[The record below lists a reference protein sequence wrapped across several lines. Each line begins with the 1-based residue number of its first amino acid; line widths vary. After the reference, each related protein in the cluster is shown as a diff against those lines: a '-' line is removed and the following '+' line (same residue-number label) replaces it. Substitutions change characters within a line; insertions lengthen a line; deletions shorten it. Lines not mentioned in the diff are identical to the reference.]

1 MNSKTIEF
9 LAKLEALCVEY
20 DAEITGGCGCC
31 GSPNV
36 TVGLDSLS
44 YVNIE
49 SNVLRIDRQTML
61 ELQQLSLEEA
71 IY

>member
-9 LAKLEALCVEY
+9 LAKLQALCVEY
-20 DAEITGGCGCC
+20 DAEITGCGCC

-36 TVGLDSLS
+36 TVGLYSLS

>member
-1 MNSKTIEF
+1 MDSKTIEF
-9 LAKLEALCVEY
+9 LAKLQALCVEY

-36 TVGLDSLS
+36 TVGSDSLD

-49 SNVLRIDRQTML
+49 FNVLRVDGKTML
-61 ELQQLSLEEA
+61 ELLA
-71 IY
+71 D

>member
-36 TVGLDSLS
+36 TVGSDSLD

-49 SNVLRIDRQTML
+49 FNVLRVDGKTML
-61 ELQQLSLEEA
+61 ELLA
-71 IY
+71 D

>member
-9 LAKLEALCVEY
+9 LAKLQALCVEY
-20 DAEITGGCGCC
+20 GAEITGCGCC

-36 TVGLDSLS
+36 TVGLESLS

>member
-9 LAKLEALCVEY
+9 LAKLQALCVVY

-36 TVGLDSLS
+36 TVGSDSLD

-49 SNVLRIDRQTML
+49 FNVLRVDGKTML
-61 ELQQLSLEEA
+61 ELLA
-71 IY
+71 D

>member
-1 MNSKTIEF
+1 MDSKTIEF
-9 LAKLEALCVEY
+9 LAKLQALCVEY
-20 DAEITGGCGCC
+20 DAEITGCGCC

-36 TVGLDSLS
+36 TVGLYSLS

>member
-1 MNSKTIEF
+1 MDSKTIEF

-36 TVGLDSLS
+36 TVGSDSLD

-49 SNVLRIDRQTML
+49 SNVLRVDGKTML
-61 ELQQLSLEEA
+61 ELLA
-71 IY
+71 D